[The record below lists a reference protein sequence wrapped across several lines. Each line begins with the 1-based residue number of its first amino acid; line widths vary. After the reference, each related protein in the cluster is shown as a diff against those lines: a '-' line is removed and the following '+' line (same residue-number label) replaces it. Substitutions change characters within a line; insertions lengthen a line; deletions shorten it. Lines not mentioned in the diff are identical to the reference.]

1 MGTTTSGDNLP
12 LSYLWPREVALGLAD
27 ATTVARRSRDADP
40 VNLQLRQEVELDKE
54 EVSLGGLFDEVSRG

>member
-1 MGTTTSGDNLP
+1 MGATTSGDNL
-12 LSYLWPREVALGLAD
+12 LLFHLWPREVALGLAD